1 MTSPP
6 DIDIAVG
13 MELYASGSPP
23 CRARIKAKPEDF
35 QVEEAL
41 AELEILG
48 ETGPGLLPLY
58 RVEKKGIDTIHLE
71 AELADA
77 LKSRISFAGMKD
89 KKAVAVQYATP
100 RSARSER
107 PQLIEGRS
115 FRAELVGY
123 VAKPLTR
130 GSIAGN
136 RFRLILR
143 DCCPDIGTR
152 IAEVYGLV
160 RAGRV
165 PNFYGLQRFGARG
178 VLTHRV
184 GRAIVA
190 RKPDE
195 AVRILLCEP
204 RANDDEGAAG
214 AREALSQGR
223 FLEGSRLL
231 PLGQDVERA
240 VARRLA
246 ERPRDFLSGLR
257 AIPIRLRRLYTQAYQ
272 SYLFNRA
279 LSLAMKRGLDISRP
293 ASGDNWGEVSP
304 DGLTLTKVHGV
315 REPQV
320 SGAVSLV
327 QLVGYAY
334 RNYGSRFDSCT
345 EEAMACDGVGAGDF
359 FVKEMQEASV
369 EGGFRRPYMAA
380 KDLANDVGEGTAR
393 LEFTLGRGEYATVL
407 AREIAKP
414 EDPESQGFA

>member
-13 MELYASGSPP
+13 MELYASESPP
-23 CRARIKAKPEDF
+23 CRARIRTKPEDF
-35 QVEEAL
+35 QVEEVL
-41 AELEILG
+41 AGLEVLC
-48 ETGPGLLPLY
+48 ESRPGFLPLY
-58 RVEKKGIDTIHLE
+58 KVEKKGIDTIHLE
-71 AELADA
+71 AELANA
-77 LKSRISFAGMKD
+77 LRSRISFAGMKD

-100 RSARSER
+100 RSSRSER
-107 PQLIEGRS
+107 PRLIEGRS

-123 VAKPLTR
+123 VARPLTR

-136 RFRLILR
+136 RFRLIMR
-143 DCCPDIGTR
+143 DCCRDIGAR
-152 IAEVYGLV
+152 VAEVYGLV
-160 RAGRV
+160 SAGRV
-165 PNFYGLQRFGARG
+165 PNFYGLQRFGARS

-204 RANDDEGAAG
+204 RANDDEGTAE

-231 PLGQDVERA
+231 PPGQDVERA

-246 ERPRDFLSGLR
+246 EKPGDFLDGLR
-257 AIPIRLRRLYTQAYQ
+257 AIPIGLRRLYTQAYQ

-279 LSLAMKRGLDISRP
+279 LSLAIKRGMDISRP

-304 DGLTLTKVHGV
+304 DRLTVTTVHGV
-315 REPQV
+315 REQLV
-320 SGAVSLV
+320 SGAVPLV

-345 EEAMACDGVGAGDF
+345 EEAMACDGVGARDF
-359 FVKEMQEASV
+359 FVKDMQEASV
-369 EGGFRRPYMAA
+369 EGGFRRPYIAA
-380 KDLANDVGEGTAR
+380 KDLTNDVGEGTAR
-393 LEFTLGRGEYATVL
+393 LEFTLARGEYATVL

>member
-1 MTSPP
+1 MISPP

-13 MELYASGSPP
+13 MELYASESRP
-23 CRARIKAKPEDF
+23 CRARIKAELEDF

-41 AELEILG
+41 GGLEILG
-48 ETGPGLLPLY
+48 EHRPGLLPLY
-58 RVEKKGIDTIHLE
+58 KVEKKGTDTIHLE

-77 LKSRISFAGMKD
+77 LRSRVSFAGMKD
-89 KKAVAVQYATP
+89 KKAVAVQYITP
-100 RSARSER
+100 RSSRSER
-107 PQLIEGRS
+107 PGLIEGS
-115 FRAELVGY
+115 NFRAELVGY

-143 DCCPDIGTR
+143 ECCPDIEARTM
-152 IAEVYGLV
+152 EVYGLV
-160 RAGRV
+160 KARRV

-178 VLTHRV
+178 ALTHRV
-184 GRAIVA
+184 GRVIVA

-204 RANDDEGAAG
+204 RTNDDEGTTE

-223 FLEGSRLL
+223 FLEGCRLL
-231 PLGQDVERA
+231 PPGQDVERV

-246 ERPRDFLSGLR
+246 ERPGDFLGGLR

-293 ASGDNWGEVSP
+293 TSGDNWGEVSP
-304 DGLTLTKVHGV
+304 DELMLTKVHGV

-320 SGAVSLV
+320 SGAVPLV
-327 QLVGYAY
+327 QLPGYAY
-334 RNYGSRFDSCT
+334 RNYGSRFDLCT
-345 EEAMACDGVGAGDF
+345 EEAMACEGVEARDF
-359 FVKEMQEASV
+359 FVKEMQEVSV
-369 EGGFRRPYMAA
+369 EGGFRRPHMVAT
-380 KDLANDVGEGTAR
+380 DLAHDVGEGTVR
-393 LEFTLGRGEYATVL
+393 LEFTLASGEYATVL
-407 AREIAKP
+407 AREIVKP